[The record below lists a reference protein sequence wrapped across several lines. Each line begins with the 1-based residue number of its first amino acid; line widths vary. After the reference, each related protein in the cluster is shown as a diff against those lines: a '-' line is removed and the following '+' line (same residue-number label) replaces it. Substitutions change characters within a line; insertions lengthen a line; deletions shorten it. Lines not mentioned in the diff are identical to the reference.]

1 MQQLGSQIQQGAC
14 SVGNYHDNLSSVVFE
29 SVEFLLICKH
39 NLQGEA
45 RIIVHNDGKK
55 EAYSL
60 DAASDLLAP
69 LLKQSKGKQSS
80 ALMFQVDTSPALR
93 YEL

>member
-1 MQQLGSQIQQGAC
+1 MQT
-14 SVGNYHDNLSSVVFE
+14 
-29 SVEFLLICKH
+29 